1 MEYEGGVASNGMTF
15 ILSFMKISHLIQKLL
30 DALKVI
36 KLLHAYPIFHLQRLY
51 KTEWCVND
59 YK

>member
-51 KTEWCVND
+51 KTE
-59 YK
+59 